1 MSKCIAVS
9 ASAPRKAS
17 GNCAFGTRARLS
29 KPIDRKCRS
38 QLRSS
43 CRRRRASSLTHFFS
57 RLDDLLRAVCST
69 DALRLRLDEEIRG
82 GSLFEEHIKKVRM
95 SNGQSIF
102 DVLGGKVELPY
113 QNPELPS
120 ELLKELRSEKF
131 FERNRER
138 FFFEYMR
145 NYSRFARK
153 FAAISERS
161 DEA

>member
-1 MSKCIAVS
+1 M
-9 ASAPRKAS
+9 
-17 GNCAFGTRARLS
+17 
-29 KPIDRKCRS
+29 
-38 QLRSS
+38 
-43 CRRRRASSLTHFFS
+43 
-57 RLDDLLRAVCST
+57 
-69 DALRLRLDEEIRG
+69 
-82 GSLFEEHIKKVRM
+82 RM